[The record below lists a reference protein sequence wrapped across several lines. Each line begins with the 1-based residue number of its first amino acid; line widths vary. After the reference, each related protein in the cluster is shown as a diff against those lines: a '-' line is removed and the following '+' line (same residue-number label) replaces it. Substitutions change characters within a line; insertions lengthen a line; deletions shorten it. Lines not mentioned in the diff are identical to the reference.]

1 MIKILIFPAGT
12 EIGREIYLSLQ
23 YEKNI
28 KIILAGSDYD
38 SHARYYNN
46 KYFILPDVTDNSCL
60 KELQLLISQEK
71 IDYIF
76 PAHDEALMFL
86 SENRTD
92 LSATVLCPPK
102 QTCRITR
109 SKKKTYQLLKNIIP
123 VPTVYN
129 EIDEITQWPV
139 FVKPDRGQ
147 GAQGA
152 MRIDTQEMLL
162 SLRAQEKGLIICE
175 YLSGEEYTVD
185 CFSDREKGLLFCQ
198 PRIRSRIRSGIAMSS
213 ELVSIPGVEAYAHSI
228 AKNLHLYGAW
238 FFQLKRSS
246 GGVMTLL
253 EVAPRIAGTMALNRV
268 AGINFSILTIYESM
282 RKDIKILPTNK
293 NLRITRSLSNKYTHN
308 IKFEHVYIDYDDTI
322 VIKDKLCLPIITFL
336 YQCINNGIKVHLI
349 TRHAGNI
356 IHELKK
362 RRILNI
368 FDNIFHLNNNDRKSD
383 YISEISA
390 IFIDDSFAER
400 LEVFNRKN
408 IAIFDNSMIEMLILK

>member
-1 MIKILIFPAGT
+1 
-12 EIGREIYLSLQ
+12 
-23 YEKNI
+23 
-28 KIILAGSDYD
+28 
-38 SHARYYNN
+38 
-46 KYFILPDVTDNSCL
+46 
-60 KELQLLISQEK
+60 
-71 IDYIF
+71 
-76 PAHDEALMFL
+76 MFL

-152 MRIDTQEMLL
+152 MRVDTQEMLL

-356 IHELKK
+356 IQELKK

-368 FDNIFHLNNNDRKSD
+368 FDNIFHLNNNDKKSD

-400 LEVFNRKN
+400 LEVFNRKK